1 MSLNTNAS
9 FWRLKL
15 FLLLASPVIYVTA
28 AAWIGGATFL
38 AGNGLDAKSATP
50 LTLYQYWFWYGDMPK
65 TKAWIV
71 GASLVGLVLA
81 AIPFILPFIPR
92 KQSLF
97 GDARWAN
104 SREIGEA
111 GLFDSD
117 GIIVGVKK
125 GFLGLT
131 MRYLVFSGA
140 QHVMMCAPTRSGK
153 GVSIV
158 IPNLLAWKDSAVVLD
173 IKQENFD
180 ITAGFRAAHGQD
192 CYLLNFAPRDYRS
205 HGYNPLFY
213 ISDDANF
220 RINDIQKIGQM
231 MFPTIQNEAPIW
243 QASARSLWLGVILY
257 LIESPDLPVT
267 MGEALRQVTM
277 GDENLSEN
285 VNARMESDTPLSDEC
300 YLALKEYLDTPDKT
314 RGSVRKGFTSALEL
328 FYNPVIDA
336 VTSENSFD
344 LRDLRKRRMTIY
356 VGITP
361 DDLDRLA
368 PLINLFF
375 QQVIDL
381 NTRELPE
388 KNPAL
393 KHQVLMVMDEFTAMG
408 RVNVLANGV
417 SYVAGYGLRL
427 MPIIQSPA
435 QLDDVYGREKAETF
449 IENHALQIVFAP
461 KGNKAAKEISEALG
475 NKTVKNK
482 SRSRQLFGKSGGSEN
497 ESDHGRALLLPQEV
511 KKIGKT
517 GEIILVEN
525 CPPIRCSKITWF
537 NDKTFNTRGNGRDG
551 IKWKS
556 PAVPIVDPATVKKG
570 EIVHSKTTASGSE
583 SKPEQVNETE
593 TVLRSVT
600 AEDISKIDEL
610 NLDDFSCDFT
620 AVEIPKEEL
629 DKGAIDDL
637 VSQFFNSVDKA
648 A

>member
-1 MSLNTNAS
+1 MTLNTNAS

-15 FLLLASPVIYVTA
+15 FLLLLSPVVYIAA

-65 TKAWIV
+65 TKAWLI
-71 GASLVGLVLA
+71 GAAVVGLVLA

-140 QHVMMCAPTRSGK
+140 QHVMMSAPTRSGK

-158 IPNLLAWKDSAVVLD
+158 IPNMLAWKDSAVVLD

-213 ISDDANF
+213 ISDDENF

-243 QASARSLWLGVILY
+243 QASARSLWLGIILY

-285 VNARMESDTPLSDEC
+285 VNSRMESDKPLSDEC

-344 LRDLRKRRMTIY
+344 LRELRKRRMTIY

-449 IENHALQIVFAP
+449 IENHALQVVFAP

-511 KKIGKT
+511 KKIGRT

-525 CPPIRCSKITWF
+525 CPPIKCSKITWF
-537 NDKTFNTRGNGRDG
+537 KDKTFKSRGNGRDG
-551 IKWKS
+551 VKWKS
-556 PAVPIVDPATVKKG
+556 PAVPIVDPSARKKG
-570 EIVHSKTTASGSE
+570 QIVHTKTTANGSE
-583 SKPEQVNETE
+583 SKQEEASQAE

-600 AEDISKIDEL
+600 AEDISRIDEL

>member
-1 MSLNTNAS
+1 MTLNTNAN

-15 FLLLASPVIYVTA
+15 FLVLLAPLVYVAA

-38 AGNGLDAKSATP
+38 AGNGLEAKDASP
-50 LTLYQYWFWYGDMPK
+50 LTLYQYWYYYGNLPK
-65 TKAWIV
+65 TKLWLIGSSV
-71 GASLVGLVLA
+71 IGLVVA
-81 AIPFILPFIPR
+81 AIPFILPLIPR
-92 KQSLF
+92 KEPLF
-97 GDARWAN
+97 GNARWAN
-104 SREIGEA
+104 SREIAEA

-140 QHVMMCAPTRSGK
+140 QHVMMSAPTRSGK
-153 GVSIV
+153 GVSVV
-158 IPNLLAWKDSAVVLD
+158 IPNLLAWRDSAVVLD

-205 HGYNPLFY
+205 HFYNPLFY

-257 LIESPDLPVT
+257 LLESPDLPVT

-285 VNARMESDTPLSDEC
+285 VNARMESDNPLSDEC

-336 VTSENSFD
+336 VTSDNSFD
-344 LRDLRKRRMTIY
+344 LRELRKRRMTIY
-356 VGITP
+356 LGVTP

-388 KNPAL
+388 KNPDLKYQAL
-393 KHQVLMVMDEFTAMG
+393 LVMDEFTAMG

-427 MPIIQSPA
+427 LPIIQSPA

-461 KGNKAAKEISEALG
+461 KGNKTAKEISDALG
-475 NKTVKNK
+475 TKTVKNK
-482 SRSRQLFGKSGGSEN
+482 SQSRQMWGKSGGSEN

-511 KKIGKT
+511 KQIGKS

-525 CPPIRCSKITWF
+525 CPPIKCSKITWF
-537 NDKTFNTRGNGRDG
+537 KDKTFKSRGNGRDG
-551 IKWKS
+551 VKWKS
-556 PAVPIVDPATVKKG
+556 PSVPTVDPANRPKG
-570 EIVHSKTTASGSE
+570 KVVHTKTGAKGSE
-583 SKPEQVNETE
+583 KEQEAE
-593 TVLRSVT
+593 AVLRSVT
-600 AEDISKIDEL
+600 VDDMDKFDSL
-610 NLDDFSCDFT
+610 NLDDFSCDFS
-620 AVEIPKEEL
+620 AVEVPKEEL